1 MPTVITKTVAA
12 TSSPTTPDYTSLQ
25 AWEDAITADLVA
37 ADEQHVGECLNQ
49 GEFTVAGTVL
59 TISGQTTDATRN
71 IILRCAAGA
80 SFNDNANVRT
90 NALRYNASNG
100 VAIRTTGAA
109 YNTIISVQT
118 AWTRLDDLQID
129 GSAVTTT
136 GISIGAVGCVISKCI
151 IDTTGL
157 AASNG
162 IVIAYSSATP
172 ATVVNCLL
180 LTGREGI
187 SFNSYTTVNHVIAG
201 NTLVANNSSMRA
213 FTISNS
219 SRPIITNCGVFGYGA
234 FNNGT
239 EGTGTGFNATDLAS
253 APGSNNLTS
262 LTTADQFENSAN
274 DFRAASTGDLQAG
287 TPDSTNLPDDI
298 SNFDRDDTTPWI
310 GCWEVEAAGFL
321 NRRYLQSGGNLR
333 PDGLMT
339 GGAL

>member
-1 MPTVITKTVAA
+1 MPTTITKTIGA
-12 TSSPTTPDYTSLQ
+12 TSSPVTPDYSTLQ

-37 ADEQHVGECLNQ
+37 ADEQWVGECLNQ
-49 GEFTVAGTVL
+49 GEFTVNGTVL
-59 TISGQTTDATRN
+59 TVSGQTTDATRN

-100 VAIRTTGAA
+100 VAIRTTSAA
-109 YNTIISVQT
+109 YNTIIAIST
-118 AWTRLDDLQID
+118 AWTRLEDLQID
-129 GSAVTTT
+129 GSAVTTF
-136 GISIGAVGCVISKCI
+136 GISITVVGCVIKKCI
-151 IDTTGL
+151 IDTSGL
-157 AASNG
+157 ANSTG
-162 IVIAYSSATP
+162 ISIVYSSAT
-172 ATVVNCLL
+172 TTSVINCLL

-201 NTLVANNSSMRA
+201 NTLVANSNAMRA
-213 FTISNS
+213 FTINNS

-262 LTTADQFENSAN
+262 LTTADQFENSTN

-287 TPDSTNLPDDI
+287 TPDATNLADDI
-298 SNFDRDDTTPWI
+298 SNQDRDDTTPWI
-310 GCWEVEAAGFL
+310 GCWEVAAAG
-321 NRRYLQSGGNLR
+321 GGLAPNLLR
-333 PDGLMT
+333 SNLLHSPLLGGLV
-339 GGAL
+339 